1 MSNSYNDLVAK
12 ANFATRAYHMG
23 LPVMEDS
30 EYDAIILEVK
40 RLEEITKIIASDS
53 PSTRVGIKEN
63 NFSIKRKSKMLSLCP
78 FYKKHDI
85 ISFILAQNDHNLS
98 VEPKIDGIAACLIYE
113 NGKLISA
120 STRGDGWEGKDI
132 IRAVNLIDTIPK
144 FISNTNRLEVH
155 GELFIKRVDF
165 KRISS
170 SQKKSLSNSRN
181 LTASSVR
188 LKNDSEIR
196 NRNLQF
202 FAHGIG
208 ANDLKELT
216 YSGILKRLSELSIP
230 VISHEILTPHNSLS
244 AVMRIELEASDF
256 EYDTD
261 GVVVKIDSMEERQR
275 LGDNGVIPLYA
286 AAYKFLGDVKEAKI
300 LSIDDKNVYISPIII
315 NGCKLNKIHKQL
327 IDDHILSNLK
337 YGITVNIYL
346 KGGVSPSILN
356 IN

>member
-1 MSNSYNDLVAK
+1 MSNLYNALVAK

-30 EYDAIILEVK
+30 EYDVIILEIK
-40 RLEEITKIIASDS
+40 RLEETTKIIASDS
-53 PSTRVGIKEN
+53 PSLRVGIKES
-63 NFSIKRKSKMLSLCP
+63 NFSIKRKSKMFSLCP
-78 FYKKHDI
+78 LYKKEDI
-85 ISFILAQNDHNLS
+85 VSFILAQNNQNLS
-98 VEPKIDGIAACLIYE
+98 IEPKIDGIAACLIYE

-120 STRGDGWEGKDI
+120 STRGDGWEGNDI

-144 FISNTNRLEVH
+144 FISSTNRLEVH
-155 GELFIKRVDF
+155 GELFIKRADF

-170 SQKKSLSNSRN
+170 SQKKPLSNSRN

-188 LKNDSEIR
+188 LKNEKEIR

-202 FAHGIG
+202 FAHGVG
-208 ANDLKELT
+208 ENDFKEST
-216 YSGILKRLSELSIP
+216 HGGILRRLSSLSIP
-230 VISHEILTPHNSLS
+230 VVKHEISTPYDSLS
-244 AVMRIELEASDF
+244 TVMRIELEASDF

-261 GVVVKIDSMEERQR
+261 GVVVKIDSLEERQR

-300 LSIDDKNVYISPIII
+300 LSIDDKTVYISPVII

-327 IDDHILSNLK
+327 IDNHILSSLK
-337 YGITVNIYL
+337 HGITVNIYL